1 MASSEDVRVAF
12 NIDMETRNLHKAL
25 RGFDQSVR
33 KSSQQ
38 VGALGKAL
46 SRGHT
51 KQFAEAEKAVN
62 HFRAE
67 VVRSEREI
75 LKNREDLAAAST
87 EVQRESIQE
96 QIKEFEALKLASIKN
111 AKEASDE
118 ITEILGKKIDLD
130 AFKKS
135 IGDELKGGLE
145 EGFAS
150 FKAKDISGL
159 LKGGGKL
166 GSGILKAIGG
176 YGGAAAA
183 KGGAALQ
190 KKGGEMGGGA
200 GKAMQAMGG
209 IMGKMAPMIGSLAKM
224 GPILSMTAGIFAGIV
239 KTMIDVESAG
249 KAINKELMAGGSLAE
264 DLAEG
269 MALTGNA
276 ASKPLVAVQSLSDN
290 LQTLKDQISGE
301 WKMNLD
307 MGTAAKDH
315 YAVIDAMKKEGVSLK
330 GLRDSQAESLIESE
344 KAAAS
349 GQKHLATLA
358 GGMAKYSGLT
368 GLAVAYSRQFGVSLD
383 EIGTLTGELMTELNT
398 GATDMALGF
407 AQMTT
412 AALDSGIGV
421 SKFFNIIRGV
431 SSDLSLYGMRLKDV
445 TKTLALMG
453 KTMSPKTA
461 AKFMQT
467 LTQGFKGKSMQD
479 RLKTSLL
486 GGGGVKSAATEDVA
500 DKMDDLIG
508 KVMKDKGL
516 KDKGAAKAALESG
529 DVAGPEREAYL
540 RLQQRQRSL
549 KEGGPLGTAAAMED
563 MGPAGVADAMK
574 AAMMKF
580 GGGKTLKDMTN
591 IGKLATEQATG
602 YSQEEQTQTMLF
614 FESIEDQKKK
624 LKKLFEKAGKKGEV
638 LSDEEKK
645 KMAEVQAAG
654 MKNAED
660 VDKASTNKIFKSL
673 DKSAEDQA
681 KEAELQLKAAHES
694 GKLSQSALDKLD
706 VVIDALF
713 NWLYKVLVSLWDG
726 LEDILGSKWF
736 GGGTDE
742 KKLAKAQSAIAKTNN
757 KELMEIAS
765 KAGSTGEL
773 HQNLFKSTGAKAMEN
788 AFYNSG
794 KEADDLA
801 AKQKTLGDKLQQ
813 TNLSEEERKK
823 TQEEYNKVQKDGEAA
838 SGKYNAAIHALNDQL
853 GGAGTDVGLKKERL
867 QAGISTAM
875 GGKIDYAKMQKAFSG
890 LDRGQDIQA
899 ALTEGGFSQDEQ
911 AKILDKIRLQLSP
924 EQLAKATADF
934 QKATGTAQSPFPQ
947 APPTPGTPGAPAAAQ
962 TVATAKSAAPGTGG
976 VAPPAPAPVAPA
988 AGPTAA
994 GPTAPAKTEDKVV
1007 AETIADGGI
1016 EVVKS
1021 LQDLWNAMRV
1031 KGIKIDKTMTIENH
1045 FKKVIEEGSLA
1056 AIRKGLF
1063 EYAMYSTTDPK
1074 KLLDQMEKSG
1084 FSEIG
1089 GMAKAFSDDPKN
1101 KEFLGIKG
1109 NATGGIVTS
1118 VSGGI
1123 ANIKPLPPG
1132 EGLASIGPGE
1142 KITPAGAGGGG
1153 SINLTV
1159 NGIGGQDL
1167 ANFLKVKIAEGIYE
1181 YKRREKLT

>member
-46 SRGHT
+46 SGGHT

-111 AKEASDE
+111 AQEASDE
-118 ITEILGKKIDLD
+118 IGEILNKKIDLT

-135 IGDELKGGLE
+135 IGEDLKGGLE

-176 YGGAAAA
+176 YGGAGAA

-190 KKGGEMGGGA
+190 KKGGEMGG
-200 GKAMQAMGG
+200 MGG
-209 IMGKMAPMIGSLAKM
+209 KGMEMLGSILGKMAPLIGTLAKM
-224 GPILSMTAGIFAGIV
+224 GPLLSAASGIFAGIV
-239 KTMIDVESAG
+239 KMMIDVESTA
-249 KAINKELMAGGSLAE
+249 KQLNKELMQGGALADGFADSMSVMGANFNKPVAAAGI
-264 DLAEG
+264 
-269 MALTGNA
+269 
-276 ASKPLVAVQSLSDN
+276 LSDQ
-290 LQTLKDQISGE
+290 LQTIKDQISGTLDSAE
-301 WKMNLD
+301 GLAAIKMHFD
-307 MGTAAKDH
+307 MGTTAKDH
-315 YAVIDAMKKEGVSLK
+315 YAVIDAMKKEGMTTHT
-330 GLRDSQAESLIESE
+330 LRKSQEEAKNESE
-344 KAAAS
+344 AAAAA
-349 GQKHLATLA
+349 GQKSLATLSQ
-358 GGMAKYSGLT
+358 GMTKYTGLT
-368 GLAVAYSRQFGVSLD
+368 SLAVAYSRQFGVSLD
-383 EIGTLTGELMTELNT
+383 EIGSLQGELMSELKM
-398 GATDMALGF
+398 GATGMAMEYSR
-407 AQMTT
+407 MTT
-412 AALDSGIGV
+412 AAVESGIGV
-421 SKFFNIIRGV
+421 GKFFNIIRGV
-431 SSDLSLYGMRLKDV
+431 STDLSLYGMRLKDV

-453 KTMSPKTA
+453 KTMSPRTA

-479 RLKTSLL
+479 RLKTSLI
-486 GGGGVKSAATEDVA
+486 GGGGVTKAAQEDVT
-500 DKMDDLIG
+500 DKMDDLLRE
-508 KVMKDKGL
+508 VMSKKGL
-516 KDKGAAKAALESG
+516 KTKDEAKKAIESG
-529 DVAGPEREAYL
+529 EVGGAEREAL
-540 RLQQRQRSL
+540 MRLTQRQKSL
-549 KEGGPLGTAAAMED
+549 DRGGPLGTASAMAD

-574 AAMMKF
+574 ATMLRF
-580 GGGKTLKDMTN
+580 GGGKTLKDMSDLGVTAN
-591 IGKLATEQATG
+591 EQATG
-602 YSQEEQTQTMLF
+602 YSQEEQLQTMAF
-614 FESIEDQKKK
+614 FDSIEDQKKK
-624 LKKLFEKAGKKGEV
+624 LKKLFEKAGKKNEV
-638 LSDEEKK
+638 LSKDEREK
-645 KMAEVQAAG
+645 MEQVQAAG
-654 MKNAED
+654 MHSAED
-660 VDKASTNKIFKSL
+660 VDKASTNKIYKSL

-681 KEAELQLKAAHES
+681 KEAAEQMKAAHES
-694 GKLSQSALDKLD
+694 GKLAQSALDKMD
-706 VVIDALF
+706 IVIDALF

-726 LEDILGSKWF
+726 LEGILSSKLF
-736 GGGTDE
+736 GGDNEARQMAKLEIQTAKTRNNDLIDAVNKSGGDRQKVKGNILE
-742 KKLAKAQSAIAKTNN
+742 SPGWKKIVGVIEMDAKTNEEKKQQDAVFQSLQSN
-757 KELMEIAS
+757 LTRDQLKEAARSAGTLGKITEITSVTPEEAAKIAAEVKLERGAFSHESKEGFKAVAGAGSLEIQRKTKELQDKKEEAYFKDLRAS
-765 KAGSTGEL
+765 
-773 HQNLFKSTGAKAMEN
+773 M
-788 AFYNSG
+788 
-794 KEADDLA
+794 
-801 AKQKTLGDKLQQ
+801 GD
-813 TNLSEEERKK
+813 EDYKK
-823 TQEEYNKVQKDGEAA
+823 TMVKSGWAA
-838 SGKYNAAIHALNDQL
+838 
-853 GGAGTDVGLKKERL
+853 
-867 QAGISTAM
+867 
-875 GGKIDYAKMQKAFSG
+875 
-890 LDRGQDIQA
+890 
-899 ALTEGGFSQDEQ
+899 QDEQ
-911 AKILDKIRLQLSP
+911 LIKMQA
-924 EQLAKATADF
+924 AAAG
-934 QKATGTAQSPFPQ
+934 QKVGGA
-947 APPTPGTPGAPAAAQ
+947 APTPGAPAPSAAPAPGTPGTPGAAPMP
-962 TVATAKSAAPGTGG
+962 VAVVG
-976 VAPPAPAPVAPA
+976 PAPAPVAPA

-1045 FKKVIEEGSLA
+1045 FKKAIEEGSLA

-1063 EYAMYSTTDPK
+1063 EYAMYSTSDPK
-1074 KLLDQMEKSG
+1074 KLLDQIEKSG
-1084 FSEIG
+1084 PSEV
-1089 GMAKAFSDDPKN
+1089 KAMGKAWSDDPIRK
-1101 KEFLGIKG
+1101 

-1123 ANIKPLPPG
+1123 ANIKQLPPG

-1142 KITPAGAGGGG
+1142 KITPAGAGGGGGG